1 MKNIIYDAQY
11 GNQQAIEQ
19 IIKLNQNLIISVIRK
34 YNFYVSTGEIDDLI
48 QEGNIGLIKAIK
60 YFDSEKNIEFKSFAR
75 LCIKCRIIEYIQSQN
90 KGIHKI
96 LTNAVNFY
104 TDSFIDDYIIY
115 FEQVGINYNTPESI
129 FLKKEELKYIFNKI
143 NQLQFSDL
151 ENNIFMLLSKEYTY
165 SDIIKLSKEKPKKI
179 DNTIQRIRNKIK
191 KVINE

>member
-104 TDSFIDDYIIY
+104 TDSFIDDDIIY
-115 FEQVGINYNTPESI
+115 FEKLGINYNTPESI